1 MPRAH
6 KVDANQAE
14 IIAAFRELGCSV
26 HDCSGVGDGF
36 PDLVVGLVGVN
47 LLVECKTESGV
58 LTPEQVRFMEEW
70 RGVAYVIRSAQ
81 EARDLVIQT
90 RREIAKRGGR
100 GQ

>member
-26 HDCSGVGDGF
+26 HDCSEVGRGF
-36 PDLVVGLVGVN
+36 PDLVVGCAGVN

-90 RREIAKRGGR
+90 RRGIAKRGGR

>member
-47 LLVECKTESGV
+47 LLVECKTGTGE
-58 LTPEQVRFMEEW
+58 LTPEQERFFQEW
-70 RGVAYVIRSAQ
+70 RGLAYIIRSAQ

-90 RREIAKRGGR
+90 RQEISKRGR
-100 GQ
+100 R

>member
-14 IIAAFRELGCSV
+14 IIAAFRELGCTV

-36 PDLVVGLVGVN
+36 TDLVVGMVGVN
-47 LLVECKTESGV
+47 LLVECKTDTGE
-58 LTPEQVRFMEEW
+58 LTPEQERFFQEW
-70 RGVAYVIRSAQ
+70 RGLAYIIRSAQ

-90 RREIAKRGGR
+90 RQEIAKRGR
-100 GQ
+100 R

>member
-1 MPRAH
+1 MARAH

-47 LLVECKTESGV
+47 LLVECKTDGGG
-58 LTPEQVRFMEEW
+58 LTPDQERFFQEW
-70 RGVAYVIRSAQ
+70 RGLAYIIRSAQ

-90 RREIAKRGGR
+90 RQEIAKRGR
-100 GQ
+100 R